1 MTAEEFRKTIA
12 AYGMSQAGVSRFLG
26 ISKRTIGD
34 YATGQSRV
42 PDMIEIIFALMRCLT
57 VSPADARRIAGLPP
71 ENYSDRRRNRVHI
84 GRKRKFTGAAT
95 KTGHGGP
102 AS

>member
-26 ISKRTIGD
+26 ISKFTISD

-42 PDMIEIIFALMRCLT
+42 PDLIEIVFALMRHLN

-71 ENYSDRRRNRVHI
+71 ENYGDRRRNRVHI
-84 GRKRKFTGAAT
+84 GRKRKFIGAMKQ
-95 KTGHGGP
+95 KTEG
-102 AS
+102 